1 MKFFWIM
8 LAMTLIS
15 IYYHYVF
22 SKGLEMVMLLI
33 IVDLIA
39 LLTYNELYKKDSEK
53 SILKEKLENL
63 ERLTSQVFEKIN
75 SRFTNNKDDKKELIE
90 SLNKF

>member
-1 MKFFWIM
+1 M

-90 SLNKF
+90 SLKKF